1 MASQLSKIRRLVAV
15 LDETTLIGSKA
26 LDAAVKSI
34 SNFSSWQ
41 SVIDTIVK
49 DCAAY
54 DGHYED
60 FLKDQC
66 GIVLDNRDTGA
77 ITGSDAGGSK
87 IRNAESIV
95 SESGDW
101 AYPENETTSNINGLT
116 VKYPRKSTLSDAEQW
131 IVGALDTWWIAG
143 ALELVE
149 NSYGLNFNESGTSVK
164 NIEVKFENSSSS
176 SLLAYVQ
183 YDKKQKVSTLTITIN
198 MKKYRDIDTTDPN
211 GYTESAPIYL
221 DRTIAHE
228 ITHAVMAANFDFFYQ
243 LPALF
248 TEGIAE
254 LTHGIDDQRRAYIVD
269 LASNSAK
276 LKSSLSTTATS
287 GISAINYAAGYILL
301 RYLAKQSAAER
312 DPDVDVVYNADVDD
326 EDESTYSATFS
337 DDQKT
342 LTVVGNFPDD
352 VWLEGWSTITG
363 ADNAYENYDTVTID
377 ARRMTSARHV
387 LAGNYN
393 DNVIRA
399 GSAGSTLWGGSGGDD
414 SLYGGDGRDVF
425 WYNDSDGNDF
435 IRNFTSGTAATADVI
450 VFADK
455 SYGTIERS
463 MSTVKFAKDNA
474 TLTAIIGSS
483 VDDAV
488 QYCFDGANVYNDNI
502 STIKIGNTAWSNT
515 FTVDDTTDKY
525 LGGNGDD
532 TLKVAGGEQYNI
544 WLNIDEKFSSIEN
557 LDASSSTGAHQLV
570 GSFDNSVVVGGE
582 GNSSLWGGGVN
593 DDTLIGGSG
602 AEMFFY
608 LHDNGNDVIN
618 NVGANDLVNLLNIN
632 FEQLTGIELEDRTL
646 AVKFDNEQTLKV
658 TAAEDDVTFQ
668 LADGSRWTFNHS
680 SQSWRT

>member
-1 MASQLSKIRRLVAV
+1 MASQISKIKRLVST
-15 LDETTLIGSKA
+15 LDETSLIGTKA
-26 LDAAVKSI
+26 LDAAVQSMSK
-34 SNFSSWQ
+34 FSSWQ

-54 DGHYED
+54 NGHYED

-66 GIVLDNRDTGA
+66 GIVLDNRDLGA

-87 IRNAESIV
+87 IKTAESIV
-95 SESGDW
+95 GESGDW
-101 AYPENETTSNINGLT
+101 KYPANETSSTINGLT
-116 VKYPRKSTLSDAEQW
+116 VNYPRKSTLSDAEQW

-143 ALELVE
+143 ALDLVN
-149 NSYGLNFNESGTSVK
+149 NSYGINFNESGTSIK
-164 NIEVKFENSSSS
+164 TIDVKFENSSSS

-183 YDKKQKVSTLTITIN
+183 YDKKQKVSTLKLYIN
-198 MKKYRDIDTTDPN
+198 MRKYRDIDTTDPN

-228 ITHAVMAANFDFFYQ
+228 ITHAVMAANIDFFYE

-254 LTHGIDDQRRAYIVD
+254 MTHGIDDQRRAYIID

-276 LKSSLSTTATS
+276 LKSSLATTATS
-287 GISAINYAAGYILL
+287 GISAINYAAGYILM

-312 DPDVDVVYNADVDD
+312 DPNVDVVYNADVDD
-326 EDESTYSATFS
+326 GTETSTYSAFFS

-342 LTVVGNFPDD
+342 LTITGNFPDD

-363 ADNAYENYDTVTID
+363 ADNDYENYDTVTID
-377 ARRMTSARHV
+377 ARRMTSKRI

-399 GSAGSTLWGGSGGDD
+399 GSAGSTLWGGSGGNDT
-414 SLYGGDGRDVF
+414 LYGGDGRDIF
-425 WYNDSDGNDF
+425 RYNDSDGNDY
-435 IRNFTSGTAATADVI
+435 IRNFTSGTASEADVI
-450 VFADK
+450 VFADGN
-455 SYGTIERS
+455 YGTIERS
-463 MSTVKFAKDNA
+463 MSTVTFAKDNG

-488 QYCFDGANVYNDNI
+488 QYSFDGYKI
-502 STIKIGNTAWSNT
+502 STIKIGNTAWSNA
-515 FTVDDTTDKY
+515 FTVDDDTDKY
-525 LGGNGDD
+525 LGGNGND
-532 TLKVAGGEQYNI
+532 TLKIEGGEQYDI
-544 WLNIDEKFSSIEN
+544 WLNIDDRFTSIEN
-557 LDASSSTGAHQLV
+557 LDASNSSGAHQLV
-570 GSFDNSVVVGGE
+570 GSFDNSVVVGGT
-582 GNSSLWGGGVN
+582 GNSSLWGGGGN

-608 LHDNGNDVIN
+608 LYDDGNDVIE
-618 NVGANDLVNLLNIN
+618 NVGDRDLVNLLNIN
-632 FEQLTGIELEDRTL
+632 LDQFSSITLEDKTL
-646 AVKFDNEQTLKV
+646 AFGFKNDQTLKV
-658 TAAEDDVTFQ
+658 TAADDDVTFQ

-680 SQSWRT
+680 SQSWR